1 MSETQVRMQPTPNPN
16 SMKFVFNKTIVPTG
30 MEMFN
35 NRAEAEKS
43 PIARQ
48 LFEIEGVESV
58 FMMKD
63 FISVNKTGSGSW
75 GGMSSQIID
84 ILKNL

>member
-16 SMKFVFNKTIVPTG
+16 SMKFVFNKTIVPAG

-35 NRAEAEKS
+35 NQAEAEKS

-48 LFEIEGVESV
+48 LFEIEGVETV

-75 GGMSSQIID
+75 GVMSSQIIEL
-84 ILKNL
+84 LKKL